1 MYLKQVEIPP
11 VDDSKKPDVSEL
23 LTVDEACRSL
33 RISRW
38 SFYQLVHRRKL
49 ATIQVGRRRLV
60 PKAAITAFIERRLEA
75 TS

>member
-1 MYLKQVEIPP
+1 MP
-11 VDDSKKPDVSEL
+11 DDSEL
-23 LTVDEACRSL
+23 LTVDEACQKL

-38 SFYQLVHRRKL
+38 SFYQLVNRREL

-60 PKAAITAFIERRLEA
+60 PKTAITAFIERRLEA